1 MADQRKINVGLLW
14 LGERHGDDDRDCVQ
28 YRAGAVAG
36 LLHQVRRAVGRVS
49 DGFAHFAFVGKRA
62 SARGEIRENLA
73 PALTMT

>member
-1 MADQRKINVGLLW
+1 M
-14 LGERHGDDDRDCVQ
+14 LGEQHDDDDRDRVQ

-36 LLHQVRRAVGRVS
+36 LLHLVRRAVGRVS

-62 SARGEIRENLA
+62 SARGEIKENLA